1 MLWQRYDFYGNLEM
15 KFEYGEGDIMP
26 VKIAVVKGDITVFE
40 ADAIVNSANRSLHKG
55 SGLCKAIYEKA
66 GEAELTTALQGYC
79 ELAVGAAII
88 TSGFKLKAKH
98 IIHTVTPKYL
108 PIKEK
113 NPCLLAQCYVSI
125 LNLAIQ
131 YKLESIA
138 IPCLGVGH
146 HMWPLELA
154 AGIALDTILWNR
166 VKLASLQNLS
176 IVCYTDEQYE
186 MYFRYLQK
194 DR

>member
-1 MLWQRYDFYGNLEM
+1 M
-15 KFEYGEGDIMP
+15 KFEYGKGDVMP
-26 VKIAVVKGDITVFE
+26 VRIAVVRGDITVFG

-66 GEAELTTALQGYC
+66 GEAELTTALRGYG
-79 ELAVGAAII
+79 ELAVGTAII
-88 TSGFKLKAKH
+88 TSGFKLKSKH

-113 NPCLLAQCYVSI
+113 NLCLLAQCYVSI
-125 LNLAIQ
+125 LNLAVH
-131 YKLESIA
+131 YKLKSIG

-154 AGIALDTILWNR
+154 ADIALDTILWNKD
-166 VKLASLQNLS
+166 KLESLQNLA
-176 IVCYTDEQYE
+176 IVCFTDEQYKV
-186 MYFRYLQK
+186 YSHCLCTK

>member
-1 MLWQRYDFYGNLEM
+1 M
-15 KFEYGEGDIMP
+15 
-26 VKIAVVKGDITVFE
+26 
-40 ADAIVNSANRSLHKG
+40 
-55 SGLCKAIYEKA
+55 
-66 GEAELTTALQGYC
+66 
-79 ELAVGAAII
+79 
-88 TSGFKLKAKH
+88 
-98 IIHTVTPKYL
+98 TPKYL

-131 YKLESIA
+131 NKLESMA

-166 VKLASLQNLS
+166 AKLASLKNLS
-176 IVCYTDEQYE
+176 IVCYTDEQYD
-186 MYFRYLQK
+186 MYSQHLQK

>member
-1 MLWQRYDFYGNLEM
+1 M
-15 KFEYGEGDIMP
+15 KFEYGEGDVMP
-26 VKIAVVKGDITVFE
+26 VKIAVVRGDITVFE

-66 GEAELTTALQGYC
+66 GEAELTTALQGYG

-125 LNLAIQ
+125 FNLAIQ
-131 YKLESIA
+131 HKLESIA

-166 VKLASLQNLS
+166 AKLASLKNLS
-176 IVCYTDEQYE
+176 IVCYTDEQYD